1 MDITNLGSMAANVQ
15 MTADTS
21 EVERAITNMTAQAN
35 RQFSELGDKTLTDLT
50 NNFRGFT
57 TVVTDGL
64 GAINQG
70 IAKIQNIAGLGIL
83 GAGIGGVVNQI
94 YQTRQFFQDTE
105 STMMTFFKS
114 ADKSKQFI
122 SDLKDYA
129 YYNMYEFSDLVTV
142 SKQLIAY
149 GTTET
154 KDIIRVTDQLSNIAT
169 GTGAN
174 INEMVGIYN
183 KIKATG
189 KANGLVLQQLASR
202 GLVVK
207 DVLKEMGENVAGNTI
222 TFSQFEKVIKHV
234 TDEGGMF
241 YNQMA
246 NQMDNLSASSGQLQ
260 DNLTAMYEEIGEELE
275 PVFKSAIDFAGTLV
289 DNYREIG
296 DVLLDVAKVFGVYK
310 VVSQGIE
317 FNKSLEAEQKTKA
330 FEQEKEA
337 LEKLSKEEEKYADL
351 QERINKGDLTQEQAK
366 ELAALRDK
374 LGEKE
379 NLLKKEKEEAE
390 TAIQET
396 DKKIAANEKEIAS
409 LQAKRRELEALQN
422 MSARSGDMA
431 AYKEQGLQ
439 IAELTAQEQKL
450 TATNEEIKATQK
462 KTATDKLSE
471 TQSKLNELQTKR
483 EASAQLVSA
492 KNTNVASKA
501 KLALGKATS
510 KLGKILDTMG
520 LTNPYMLAIE
530 GITMLISLTY
540 KLATMQNA
548 AEQAQQSKIDAD
560 AEAAKRSATEIAELN
575 RYMSALKSATEG
587 TQEYDTAK
595 KNLMKKYPDYFSA
608 VDEEMSKIGLL
619 TGKYTELKEA
629 IEAKNRSAA
638 YEEAI
643 KKNEEQI
650 GENTE
655 AVVKD
660 FLEKAKDADVDLNS
674 VFGLQ
679 LQEAFNKSLEGQS
692 DEWIAQNYGREISEK
707 LKEIKGDVQFEW
719 GDLLYVSPLVVGT
732 FLKDMYD
739 ASDATSALDF
749 AQKALNGD
757 LKMFGSQLEG
767 DISKMQQTNAELE
780 KMNGELAEQV
790 RNIEASKPD
799 TSWYDNW
806 FGKSALGL
814 PQEQIDEALN
824 HLKGITM
831 QAYQFGQDTKRG
843 IDNAKEEIRK
853 WQAYRNEWQR
863 KQKEINKAIL
873 GDDYNTQQQKYKKQ
887 IDLYKNFASEYAKIE
902 IKRQNE
908 LKKLNDSRNK
918 KDANQAAID
927 LQVEN
932 LNRKTDDQL
941 EKLYAKF
948 YNVSAT
954 TAAQIRATFSN
965 ALGLPIDQAKERLL
979 AVTKRIEQ
987 IKNAAANG
995 DTIATRE
1002 QQAMLEA
1009 ERAALQQNIDLVEK
1023 EADEKVK
1030 ALERITKLE
1039 KEQGEKFLTDEVRKQ
1054 KNIKETYAQLRKEL
1068 DVMLENGRISQEKYK
1083 ELMDTLW
1090 INEHRESDEA
1100 YLEVYGNTSQRLEKI
1115 TREWNEKLAN
1125 IPDEYLRVARKQ
1137 MEQNLAELNF
1147 ENFKDA
1153 WNWDRIFEDFAVYS
1167 SETLVGTID
1176 QLEAEFEKIKDTL
1189 TLKEIEEFR
1198 NAINTLNDELA
1209 NRNPWLSVKRSLDTL
1224 KNTKSVLPKL
1234 QKEEQTALEKLNKAT
1249 AERNRLLAEKERLQD
1264 SETDEDRLKLLQVNE
1279 ELEQAEKD
1287 LTEATDDYRKK
1298 QAETIEEIK
1307 KRKKAE
1313 EDLYG
1318 SLSKISGYVSQA
1330 GDAFTQLGDA
1340 MGESGDN
1347 MRELGDALSSLGS
1360 TFQSTFDAIKS
1371 GDKGSIISSAASN
1384 IVNMVS
1390 TIVAS
1395 RKKFNAEQKQW
1406 KLAQARF
1413 ADNMQLAEI
1422 EKVRTQ
1428 NQNKNIFY
1436 NDYNAQADDAVKAYK
1451 LAQDKLSAQIDK
1463 LEQEGKAKK
1472 GQRGGIDW
1480 GATGKAAA
1488 SGAGA
1493 GAAIGSF
1500 AGPIGTAIGAVVG
1513 GVAGFI
1519 GGLFG
1524 GKKKK
1529 DIWGGLLTEFPEL
1542 VEMGVDGEERINTAL
1557 AEQLIE
1563 QGMVNDETKEMIE
1576 GAMKYQEEMDAA
1588 RQEIT
1593 DIVSQLT
1600 GDLGN
1605 NLMDALVEAF
1615 KAGEDSAE
1623 AFGNTVDAVLEN
1635 MIKKLIFNAAFS
1647 QYFDKLQDKYE
1658 KIFMSGANEANK
1670 VTMLMNATKEFKD
1683 EASAGVGVMN
1693 EFMRQASEYGDKLG
1707 MNIFKVQEEEE
1718 RKAVSGGITNMTQ
1731 DTAEELN
1738 GRMTQIQSHT
1748 FGILENQKLMVSM
1761 QTTQL
1766 TILQG
1771 IHSDTAQLH
1780 GIRADIA
1787 ELKATVSD
1795 IQIKGLKMK

>member
-21 EVERAITNMTAQAN
+21 EVERAITNMTSQAS
-35 RQFSELGDKTLTDLT
+35 RQFSELGGKTLTDLT

-154 KDIIRVTDQLSNIAT
+154 EDIIRVTDQLSNIAT

-222 TFSQFEKVIKHV
+222 TFKQFEKVIKHV

-275 PVFKSAIDFAGTLV
+275 PVFKSAIDFAGMLV
-289 DNYREIG
+289 DNYKEVA
-296 DVLLDVAKVFGVYK
+296 DVLLEVAKVYGVYK

-317 FNKSLEAEQKTKA
+317 FNKSLEADQKAQA
-330 FEQEKEA
+330 FEKEKEA
-337 LEKLSKEEEKYADL
+337 LEKLTKEEEKYADL
-351 QERINKGDLTQEQAK
+351 QERVKDGKLTQEQAK

-719 GDLLYVSPLVVGT
+719 GDLLYVSPLAVGT

-757 LKMFGSQLEG
+757 LKMFDSQLEG

-790 RNIEASKPD
+790 QIIEQQKE
-799 TSWYDNW
+799 DNRW
-806 FGKSALGL
+806 RDEIFGKAAMGFAK
-814 PQEQIDEALN
+814 EQVDYFTNE
-824 HLKGITM
+824 LKAITMMDYQFNGITDEYK
-831 QAYQFGQDTKRG
+831 QKIKKLQ
-843 IDNAKEEIRK
+843 KE
-853 WQAYRNEWQR
+853 RNEWQK
-863 KQKEINKAIL
+863 KQKEITKDIL
-873 GDDYNTQQQKYKKQ
+873 GDDYSTQQQKYKKQ

-1009 ERAALQQNIDLVEK
+1009 ERAALQQNVDLVEK

-1030 ALERITKLE
+1030 ALEQVAKLE
-1039 KEQGEKFLTDEVRKQ
+1039 KEQGEKFLVDEVRKQ
-1054 KNIKETYAQLRKEL
+1054 KNIKETYAQMRKEL

-1264 SETDEDRLKLLQVNE
+1264 SETDEDRLNLLQVNE

-1318 SLSKISGYVSQA
+1318 SLSKISGYISQA

-1347 MRELGDALSSLGS
+1347 MRELGETLSSLGD

-1390 TIVAS
+1390 TIVSS
-1395 RKKFNAEQKQW
+1395 RKKYNEEQKQW
-1406 KLAQARF
+1406 KLAQERF
-1413 ADNMQLAEI
+1413 VDNMQVAEI

-1428 NQNKNIFY
+1428 NQGKSIFY
-1436 NDYNAQADDAVKAYK
+1436 TDYNKQADDAVEAYK

-1463 LEQEGKAKK
+1463 LEKEGKAKK
-1472 GQRGGIDW
+1472 GQRGGVDW
-1480 GATGKAAA
+1480 GAAGKAAGA
-1488 SGAGA
+1488 GAGA

-1500 AGPIGTAIGAVVG
+1500 AGPIATAIGAVVG

-1519 GGLFG
+1519 GGIFG
-1524 GKKKK
+1524 GRKKK

-1542 VEMGVDGEERINTAL
+1542 VEKGVDGEERINTAL
-1557 AEQLIE
+1557 AEQLME
-1563 QGMVNDETKEMIE
+1563 QGMVNDKTKEMIE
-1576 GAMKYQEEMDAA
+1576 GAIKYQEEMDAA
-1588 RQEIT
+1588 KEQIK
-1593 DIVSQLT
+1593 DIVSSLT

-1605 NLMDALVEAF
+1605 NIMDALVDAF
-1615 KAGEDSAE
+1615 KAGEDSAV
-1623 AFGNTVDAVLEN
+1623 AFGDTVDAVLEN

-1647 QYFDKLQDKYE
+1647 QYFDKLQDQYE
-1658 KIFMSGANEANK
+1658 KIFASGVNEADK
-1670 VTMLMNATKEFKD
+1670 VTLLMNATKEFKD

-1693 EFMRQASEYGDKLG
+1693 EFMRQASEYGDTLG
-1707 MNIFKVQEEEE
+1707 MNIFKANEAAEE